1 MQAFNNNN
9 NNQPQAFVPQF
20 TQSQFSYLK
29 TLPKAE
35 ITDKILASKLFCG
48 DPGKD
53 LTFALQLMCGLK
65 KGVTT
70 ETAKHIYT
78 NEVFSEQVSELYK
91 QLFKISQFKVIL
103 PQMWLKCHE
112 NYIMT
117 ILNTLS
123 NGTFLEELDRLVD
136 LSDREVATR
145 ELTPEQKAIQMIKGF
160 PAPSEASRSR

>member
-91 QLFKISQFKVIL
+91 
-103 PQMWLKCHE
+103 
-112 NYIMT
+112 
-117 ILNTLS
+117 
-123 NGTFLEELDRLVD
+123 
-136 LSDREVATR
+136 
-145 ELTPEQKAIQMIKGF
+145 
-160 PAPSEASRSR
+160 